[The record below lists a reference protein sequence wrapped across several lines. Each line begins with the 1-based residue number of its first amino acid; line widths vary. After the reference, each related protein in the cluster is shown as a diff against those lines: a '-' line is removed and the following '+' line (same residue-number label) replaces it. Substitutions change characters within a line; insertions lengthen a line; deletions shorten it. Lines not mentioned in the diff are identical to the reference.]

1 MAKKQ
6 FIRHLEFY
14 GYPDQ
19 NTYSSNIGDI
29 DLSDIREKNKQ
40 QDEEI
45 QDLEGEKADKKD
57 LIELS
62 GTVENLIS
70 TQTAFNNAAVE
81 EFSAITKDI
90 GKLKEIDNEYGQQL
104 SALTD
109 GLNDAI
115 CGIQN
120 LGGRID
126 DVEEDIEALSGKV
139 TTLEG
144 TVGNIQTELD
154 TKLGKDEAEE
164 IYAKK
169 SDVYTKEEVDA
180 LIDGELSEYATK
192 EWVEEQGYLDVNEGD
207 ERYAKIETVNALS
220 DRLNDSVTDLNTKIY
235 SISGDFGT
243 YKTVTDAKIGSLETN
258 FEVLRGETN
267 RKVNAI
273 SATVESCS
281 ARVTQNEHDINNLQ
295 DDMARKANQADLET
309 LQNTVSNLSDRV
321 DTKVSKE
328 EFNTYKAIVSNEF
341 NNFDDKKADRREL
354 TPIINSVTDVNNRL
368 DEEIAARITGDNQL
382 QSEIDAMDDDID
394 ALKEKDVFYGE
405 RLDALESGLTQ
416 EIADREQQK
425 VDLIGE
431 ETDPITADTIWG
443 AKKYAENE
451 NRMAVDEANTYT
463 DNAVSDLGNDIN
475 HKLGVLDGKLTGKA
489 DITYV
494 DNTKNE
500 LKAEL
505 EADIADAATEER
517 DRAEQA
523 ESGLWVAVRANTQAI
538 SSNTYHIDDNAN
550 RLNAITSW
558 DGYDPEE
565 YDDSGNGVLDVLHR
579 EFHAFV
585 ETGGSVKEIK
595 VEDGVFIITYYTP
608 EGEKTVEYPVGELVD
623 LSDYYTKEETDVL
636 LDGKA
641 DKEEFIDLS
650 AQVNANT
657 NNIEVLSGTIET
669 LDEKKTDLT
678 VFNALLQKLGYADNE
693 TLEKKHENEVAFGT
707 YNASHISEDASG
719 NTIFSIGNGT
729 SNANRSNALE
739 VMEDGSVYMWIEG
752 DYMNINKLLGM
763 LAHETYDDDILHS
776 MNQFFDDEE
785 NGN

>member
-14 GYPDQ
+14 GFPDQ
-19 NTYSSNIGDI
+19 NGYASEFNNV
-29 DLSDIREKNKQ
+29 DLSDIREKNKE
-40 QDEEI
+40 QDKEI

-57 LIELS
+57 LIKLS
-62 GTVENLIS
+62 GEVGTFIS
-70 TQTAFNNAAVE
+70 EQGRINQ
-81 EFSAITKDI
+81 EFANCIGGMSNDIDELKAIDR
-90 GKLKEIDNEYGQQL
+90 EFAEQL
-104 SALTD
+104 SAVTD

-120 LGGRID
+120 LGERVD
-126 DVEEDIEALSGKV
+126 DVQEDVDELSGKV
-139 TTLEG
+139 TTLET
-144 TVGNIQTELD
+144 TVEGIQTELD
-154 TKLGKDEAEE
+154 NKLGKDEAEE

-169 SDVYTKEEVDA
+169 ADVYTKEEVNA
-180 LIDGELSEYATK
+180 LIDGELTEYATK

-207 ERYAKIETVNALS
+207 ERYAKKETVDALS

-235 SISGDFGT
+235 AVSGEFGT

-354 TPIINSVTDVNNRL
+354 TPIIDSVTDVNGRL
-368 DEEIAARITGDNQL
+368 DEEIAARIAGDNQL

-425 VDLIGE
+425 IDLIG
-431 ETDPITADTIWG
+431 TDSDPITADTIWA
-443 AKKYAENE
+443 AKKYAENQR
-451 NRMAVDEANTYT
+451 RMAVDEANTYT
-463 DNAVSDLGNDIN
+463 DNSVSDLGNDIN

-494 DNTKNE
+494 DSTKNE

-505 EADIADAATEER
+505 EAEIADAATEER
-517 DRAEQA
+517 NRAEQS

-550 RLNAITSW
+550 RINMITSW
-558 DGYDPEE
+558 DGYNPEE

-579 EFHAFV
+579 EFHKYI
-585 ETGGSVKEIK
+585 ETGGIK
-595 VEDGVFIITYYTP
+595 SIEVIDGKLVITYATP
-608 EGEKTVEYPVGELVD
+608 DGDKRVEFPIED
-623 LSDYYTKEETDVL
+623 LIDLTDYYTKEETNTL
-636 LDGKA
+636 LDNKA
-641 DKEEFIDLS
+641 DKSEFNDLS

-657 NNIEVLSGTIET
+657 NNIEVLSGSIET
-669 LDEKKTDLT
+669 LDEEKTDLT
-678 VFNALLQKLGYADNE
+678 LFNALLRKLGYADNE

-707 YNASHISEDASG
+707 YNASHTSEDASG

-752 DYMNINKLLGM
+752 DYMNVNKLLGM
-763 LAHETYDDDILHS
+763 LAHETYDDDMLHS
-776 MNQFFDDEE
+776 MGQFFDGD
-785 NGN
+785 

>member
-14 GYPDQ
+14 GFPDQ
-19 NTYSSNIGDI
+19 NGYASEFNNV
-29 DLSDIREKNKQ
+29 DLSDIREKNKE
-40 QDEEI
+40 QDKEI

-57 LIELS
+57 LIKLS
-62 GTVENLIS
+62 GEVGTFIS
-70 TQTAFNNAAVE
+70 EQGRINQ
-81 EFSAITKDI
+81 EFANCIGGMSNDI
-90 GKLKEIDNEYGQQL
+90 DELKTIDREFAEQL
-104 SALTD
+104 SAVTD

-120 LGGRID
+120 LGERVD
-126 DVEEDIEALSGKV
+126 DVQEDVDELSGKV
-139 TTLEG
+139 TTLET
-144 TVGNIQTELD
+144 TVEGIQTELD
-154 TKLGKDEAEE
+154 SKLGKDEAEE

-180 LIDGELSEYATK
+180 LIDGELTEYATK

-207 ERYAKIETVNALS
+207 ERYAKKETVDALS

-235 SISGDFGT
+235 AVSGDFGT

-281 ARVTQNEHDINNLQ
+281 ARVTQNEHDINALQ

-309 LQNTVSNLSDRV
+309 LQNTVSNISDRV

-354 TPIINSVTDVNNRL
+354 TPIINSVSDVNSRL
-368 DEEIAARITGDNQL
+368 DEEIAARIAGDALL
-382 QSEIDAMDDDID
+382 QSEIDATEGDID

-425 VDLIGE
+425 VDLIGVDS
-431 ETDPITADTIWG
+431 DPITADTIWA
-443 AKKYAENE
+443 AKKYSENQR
-451 NRMAVDEANTYT
+451 RMAVDEANTYT
-463 DNAVSDLGNDIN
+463 DNSVSDLGNDIN
-475 HKLGVLDGKLTGKA
+475 YKLGVLDGKLTGKA

-494 DNTKNE
+494 DDTKNE
-500 LKAEL
+500 LKEEL
-505 EADIADAATEER
+505 EGEIADAITDEE
-517 DRAEQA
+517 DRAELA
-523 ESGLWVAVRANTQAI
+523 ESNLWIAVRNNTRAI

-579 EFHAFV
+579 EFHEYV
-585 ETGGSVKEIK
+585 ERDGIIETIEYDEESGDLIIIYKTTEGRKETRIH
-595 VEDGVFIITYYTP
+595 
-608 EGEKTVEYPVGELVD
+608 VGDIVD
-623 LSDYYTKEETDVL
+623 LTNYYTKDETDAKLNKKADISALTEVIESLDDNTEAIEELSGKVETVEEKIDQEIQNRIDDVDAEETRA
-636 LDGKA
+636 KA
-641 DKEEFIDLS
+641 
-650 AQVNANT
+650 A
-657 NNIEVLSGTIET
+657 
-669 LDEKKTDLT
+669 
-678 VFNALLQKLGYADNE
+678 
-693 TLEKKHENEVAFGT
+693 
-707 YNASHISEDASG
+707 EDA
-719 NTIFSIGNGT
+719 
-729 SNANRSNALE
+729 
-739 VMEDGSVYMWIEG
+739 
-752 DYMNINKLLGM
+752 INSRIDNL
-763 LAHETYDDDILHS
+763 IL
-776 MNQFFDDEE
+776 DC
-785 NGN
+785 GIY

>member
-14 GYPDQ
+14 GFPDQ
-19 NTYSSNIGDI
+19 NGYASEFNNV
-29 DLSDIREKNKQ
+29 DLSDIREKNKE
-40 QDEEI
+40 QDKEI

-57 LIELS
+57 LIKLS
-62 GTVENLIS
+62 GEVGTFIS
-70 TQTAFNNAAVE
+70 EQGRINQ
-81 EFSAITKDI
+81 EFANCIGGMSNDI
-90 GKLKEIDNEYGQQL
+90 DELKTIDREFAEQL
-104 SALTD
+104 SAVTD

-120 LGGRID
+120 LGERVD
-126 DVEEDIEALSGKV
+126 DVQEDVDELSGKV
-139 TTLEG
+139 TTLET
-144 TVGNIQTELD
+144 TVEDIQTELD
-154 TKLGKDEAEE
+154 NKLSKDEAEE

-169 SDVYTKEEVDA
+169 ADVYTKEEVDA
-180 LIDGELSEYATK
+180 LIDGELTEYATK

-207 ERYAKIETVNALS
+207 ERYAKKETVDALS

-235 SISGDFGT
+235 AVSGDFGT

-258 FEVLRGETN
+258 FEVLRGEVN

-273 SATVESCS
+273 SATVESCNS
-281 ARVTQNEHDINNLQ
+281 RVTQNEHDINNLQ

-354 TPIINSVTDVNNRL
+354 TPIINSVTDVNDRL
-368 DEEIAARITGDNQL
+368 DEEIAARIAGDNQL
-382 QSEIDAMDDDID
+382 QSEIDAMDGDID

-425 VDLIGE
+425 ADLIGTDE
-431 ETDPITADTIWG
+431 DPITGDTIWA
-443 AKKYAENE
+443 AKKYAENQ
-451 NRMAVDEANTYT
+451 RRLAVDEANTYT

-475 HKLGVLDGKLTGKA
+475 HKLGVLDGKLTSKA

-494 DNTKNE
+494 DSTKNE

-505 EADIADAATEER
+505 EAEITDAITDEE
-517 DRAEQA
+517 DRAELA
-523 ESGLWVAVRANTQAI
+523 ESNLWIAVRNNTRAI

-550 RLNAITSW
+550 KLNAITSW

-579 EFHAFV
+579 EFHEYV
-585 ETGGSVKEIK
+585 ERDGIIETIEYDEESGDLIIIYKTTEGRKETRIH
-595 VEDGVFIITYYTP
+595 
-608 EGEKTVEYPVGELVD
+608 VGDIVD
-623 LSDYYTKEETDVL
+623 LTNYYTKDETDARLNKKVDISALTEVIERLDDNTEAIEELSGKVETIEEKIDQEIQNRIDDVDAEETRA
-636 LDGKA
+636 KA
-641 DKEEFIDLS
+641 
-650 AQVNANT
+650 A
-657 NNIEVLSGTIET
+657 
-669 LDEKKTDLT
+669 
-678 VFNALLQKLGYADNE
+678 
-693 TLEKKHENEVAFGT
+693 
-707 YNASHISEDASG
+707 EDA
-719 NTIFSIGNGT
+719 
-729 SNANRSNALE
+729 
-739 VMEDGSVYMWIEG
+739 
-752 DYMNINKLLGM
+752 INSRIDNLIIDCGI
-763 LAHETYDDDILHS
+763 Y
-776 MNQFFDDEE
+776 
-785 NGN
+785 

>member
-14 GYPDQ
+14 GFPDQ
-19 NTYSSNIGDI
+19 NGYASEFNNV
-29 DLSDIREKNKQ
+29 DLSDIREKNKE
-40 QDEEI
+40 QDKEI

-57 LIELS
+57 LIKLS
-62 GTVENLIS
+62 GEVGTFIS
-70 TQTAFNNAAVE
+70 EQGRINQ
-81 EFSAITKDI
+81 EFANCIGGMSNDIDELKAIDR
-90 GKLKEIDNEYGQQL
+90 EFAEQL
-104 SALTD
+104 SAVTD

-120 LGGRID
+120 LGERVD
-126 DVEEDIEALSGKV
+126 DVQEDVDELSGKV
-139 TTLEG
+139 TTLET
-144 TVGNIQTELD
+144 TVEGIQTELD
-154 TKLGKDEAEE
+154 NKLGKDEAEE

-169 SDVYTKEEVDA
+169 SDVYTKEEVNA
-180 LIDGELSEYATK
+180 LIDGELTEYATK
-192 EWVEEQGYLDVNEGD
+192 EWVEEQGYLDVSEGD
-207 ERYAKIETVNALS
+207 ERYAKKETVDALS

-235 SISGDFGT
+235 AVSGEFGT

-354 TPIINSVTDVNNRL
+354 TPIIDSVTDVNGRL
-368 DEEIAARITGDNQL
+368 DEEIAARIAGDNQL

-431 ETDPITADTIWG
+431 DSDPITADTIWA
-443 AKKYAENE
+443 AKKYAENQR
-451 NRMAVDEANTYT
+451 RMAVDEATAYT
-463 DNAVSDLGNDIN
+463 DNAVSDLRNEMEAGF
-475 HKLGVLDGKLTGKA
+475 GVIDGKLTGKA

-494 DNTKNE
+494 DSTKNE

-505 EADIADAATEER
+505 EAEIADAATEER

-579 EFHAFV
+579 EFHKYI
-585 ETGGSVKEIK
+585 ETGGIK
-595 VEDGVFIITYYTP
+595 SIEVIDGKLVITYSTP
-608 EGEKTVEYPVGELVD
+608 DGDKQVEFPIEELID
-623 LSDYYTKEETDVL
+623 LSDYYTKEETNIL
-636 LDGKA
+636 LDNKV
-641 DKEEFIDLS
+641 DNSEFNDL
-650 AQVNANT
+650 AEQVSANT
-657 NNIEVLSGTIET
+657 DNIESLSGSIET

-678 VFNALLQKLGYADNE
+678 LFNALLRKLGYADNE

-752 DYMNINKLLGM
+752 DYMNVNKLLGM
-763 LAHETYDDDILHS
+763 LAHETYDDDMLHS
-776 MNQFFDDEE
+776 MGQFFDGD
-785 NGN
+785 

>member
-14 GYPDQ
+14 GFPDQ
-19 NTYSSNIGDI
+19 NGYSSVINGGDVDI
-29 DLSDIREKNKQ
+29 DDIIKKNKE

-57 LIELS
+57 LDELS
-62 GTVENLIS
+62 GKVETMIVAQSEINADVANSIS
-70 TQTAFNNAAVE
+70 GMSADIETLKGIDTEFAA
-81 EFSAITKDI
+81 
-90 GKLKEIDNEYGQQL
+90 QL

-109 GLNDAI
+109 GVNDAI
-115 CGIQN
+115 CGVQN
-120 LGGRID
+120 LNDRA
-126 DVEEDIEALSGKV
+126 EDIEEDVAELSGKV
-139 TTLEG
+139 MTLQTTVEG
-144 TVGNIQTELD
+144 IQTELD
-154 TKLGKDEAEE
+154 NKLDKDEAEE

-180 LIDGELSEYATK
+180 LIDGELGEYATK
-192 EWVEEQGYLDVNEGD
+192 EWVEEQGYLDTNEGD
-207 ERYAKIETVNALS
+207 ARYAKIETVNALS

-235 SISGDFGT
+235 SVSGELGT
-243 YKTVTDAKIGSLETN
+243 YKTITDAKIGSLETN
-258 FEVLRGETN
+258 FEVLSGEVS

-273 SATVESCS
+273 SATVESCNS
-281 ARVTQNEHDINNLQ
+281 RVTQNEHDINNLQ

-354 TPIINSVTDVNNRL
+354 TPIIDSVTDVNGRL
-368 DEEIAARITGDNQL
+368 DDEIAARIAGDNQL
-382 QSEIDAMDDDID
+382 QSEIDGMEDDID

-405 RLDALESGLTQ
+405 RLNELESGLTQ

-425 VDLIGE
+425 VDLIGTDE
-431 ETDPITADTIWG
+431 DPITGDTIWA
-443 AKKYAENE
+443 AKKYAENQ
-451 NRMAVDEANTYT
+451 RRLAVDEANTYT
-463 DNAVSDLGNDIN
+463 DNSVSDLGNDIN

-494 DNTKNE
+494 DNSRNE
-500 LKAEL
+500 LKTML
-505 EADIADAATEER
+505 ESEIADAATEER

-579 EFHAFV
+579 EFHKYL
-585 ETGGSVKEIK
+585 ETGGIK
-595 VEDGVFIITYYTP
+595 KIEVIDGKLIITYSTP
-608 EGEKTVEYPVGELVD
+608 DGDVRVEFPVED
-623 LSDYYTKEETDVL
+623 LIDLTDYYTKEETNTL
-636 LDGKA
+636 LDNKV
-641 DKEEFIDLS
+641 DKSEFDDL
-650 AQVNANT
+650 AEQVSANT
-657 NNIEVLSGTIET
+657 DNIESLSGAIET

-678 VFNALLQKLGYADNE
+678 LFNALLRKLGYADNE

-707 YNASHISEDASG
+707 YNASHTSEDASG

-752 DYMNINKLLGM
+752 DYMNVNKLLGM

-776 MNQFFDDEE
+776 MNQFFDGD
-785 NGN
+785 